1 MKCFT
6 GVHVPD
12 PAVYF
17 DGELVKGLRWRG
29 GGGWNFTLSFNS
41 CSNFVTSMSDVC

>member
-17 DGELVKGLRWRG
+17 DWELVKGLG
-29 GGGWNFTLSFNS
+29 GGVLELHYGFQFLQ
-41 CSNFVTSMSDVC
+41 

>member
-17 DGELVKGLRWRG
+17 DWELVNGLRW
-29 GGGWNFTLSFNS
+29 GWGLELHFKFQFLQ
-41 CSNFVTSMSDVC
+41 